1 MGPISTL
8 PSVTSWTLSG
18 RVHPVAHWA
27 PPLSQSQCLRGL
39 LQADVP
45 WPECRPPHTRAGPGG
60 NRLRGLVAGPGGKV
74 RAGRGAGKSR
84 DRCCPLA
91 GSNPLMLGGQREDPN
106 VARQHQGP
114 PGRASSPRR
123 LSPTSVSPEWV
134 LTASLLA
141 SCSPRP
147 ASGFDP
153 GSFQITAPVLGLGAH
168 EMLCALF
175 KKRVSVSCRRRALL
189 YAGHQR
195 KPHQPSE
202 SV

>member
-39 LQADVP
+39 LQADMP

-106 VARQHQGP
+106 GARQHQGP
-114 PGRASSPRR
+114 PGRASSRR
-123 LSPTSVSPEWV
+123 RTVVAARIPNQPCLDSS
-134 LTASLLA
+134 
-141 SCSPRP
+141 
-147 ASGFDP
+147 P
-153 GSFQITAPVLGLGAH
+153 GSTTSWLHDLGQ
-168 EMLCALF
+168 
-175 KKRVSVSCRRRALL
+175 VI
-189 YAGHQR
+189 
-195 KPHQPSE
+195 
-202 SV
+202 